1 MEKRTMTCINCPMG
15 CQVTISYEKK
25 DGTVN
30 MDTVE
35 VTGNTCP
42 RGKAYAI
49 SEVTN
54 PTRTVTGT
62 IGVSNRTGV
71 VVSVK
76 TKTPVPKDKVFD
88 VAGELMTLKAQAPL
102 KIGDV
107 VCANI
112 LGTGS
117 DLVVTKNID

>member
-1 MEKRTMTCINCPMG
+1 MESRTMTCIGCPMG
-15 CQVTISYEKK
+15 CQVRIDYEMENGQIS
-25 DGTVN
+25 VLN
-30 MDTVE
+30 VE
-35 VTGNTCP
+35 GNTCP
-42 RGKAYAI
+42 RGKEYAI

-62 IGVSNRTGV
+62 IGLTNREG

-76 TKTPVPKDKVFD
+76 TKTPIPKDRIGD
-88 VAGELMTLKAQAPL
+88 VAREMMTVQATAPL

-107 VCANI
+107 VCKNI
-112 LGTGS
+112 CDTGC